1 MDIMSADNL
10 EGKEVDLL
18 IQELASPPLK
28 PAAPK
33 PVVSPQLTATAVA
46 PTAPAPGPRATTR
59 AFAPGVSS
67 NRFVSAIRLRPA
79 IKSMGLPEFELPVL
93 GETALV
99 RMWVGLG
106 VALAVALPFWPYPKA
121 SSWWLL
127 LYMMAVAL
135 LIVTGVWS
143 ARLTWVTRLGIA
155 HTVALTVVFWGFA
168 LVAGETLPRI
178 GYAKTEAV
186 WFGP

>member
-1 MDIMSADNL
+1 MTADNL

-18 IQELASPPLK
+18 IQELAAPPQK

-33 PVVSPQLTATAVA
+33 PVVSPPITASAVTAA
-46 PTAPAPGPRATTR
+46 PPAAGPRATTR
-59 AFAPGVSS
+59 AYAPGVSP
-67 NRFVSAIRLRPA
+67 NRFVSAIRFRPA
-79 IKSMGLPEFELPVL
+79 IKSIGLPAFDFPVF
-93 GETALV
+93 GETAVV

-106 VALAVALPFWPYPKA
+106 VALAVAMPFWPYPKA
-121 SSWWLL
+121 YSWGLL
-127 LYMMAVAL
+127 LYLLVVAL
-135 LIVTGVWS
+135 LLVTGVWS

-155 HTVALTVVFWGFA
+155 HTVALSVVLWGLT

>member
-1 MDIMSADNL
+1 MAADNL

-18 IQELASPPLK
+18 IQELAAPPLK
-28 PAAPK
+28 PVAPK
-33 PVVSPQLTATAVA
+33 PVVSPPVTASAVA
-46 PTAPAPGPRATTR
+46 PIAPAAGPRATTR
-59 AFAPGVSS
+59 PYAPGVSS

-79 IKSMGLPEFELPVL
+79 IKSMGLPAFELPVF
-93 GETALV
+93 GETATV
-99 RMWVGLG
+99 RVWVGLG

-121 SSWWLL
+121 YSWGLL
-127 LYMMAVAL
+127 LYL
-135 LIVTGVWS
+135 LSVVLLLVTGIWS

-155 HTVALTVVFWGFA
+155 HTVALSVVLWGLT